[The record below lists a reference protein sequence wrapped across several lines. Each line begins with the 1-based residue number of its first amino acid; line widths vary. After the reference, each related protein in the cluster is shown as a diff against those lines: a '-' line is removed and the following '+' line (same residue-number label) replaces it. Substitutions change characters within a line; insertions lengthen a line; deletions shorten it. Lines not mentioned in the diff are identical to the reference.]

1 MEYNIYCDESCHLQH
16 DHNDIMVLGGIL
28 CKKTLCNRYRLW
40 RSFKR
45 QLNISM
51 GCKTYRN
58 KLIPPYP
65 LAPDLVAYCLRHEYC
80 TELARKGV
88 DIRQAQKLMGHATI
102 IMTANIYTNLNNSDI
117 LSAASA
123 IGATKGVTG
132 GVTSK

>member
-1 MEYNIYCDESCHLQH
+1 MAFIQETVKHFNGMQNIQKQADPS
-16 DHNDIMVLGGIL
+16 
-28 CKKTLCNRYRLW
+28 
-40 RSFKR
+40 
-45 QLNISM
+45 
-51 GCKTYRN
+51 
-58 KLIPPYP
+58 YP

-102 IMTANIYTNLNNSDI
+102 IMTANIYTNLDNSDI

-132 GVTSK
+132 GGTSK